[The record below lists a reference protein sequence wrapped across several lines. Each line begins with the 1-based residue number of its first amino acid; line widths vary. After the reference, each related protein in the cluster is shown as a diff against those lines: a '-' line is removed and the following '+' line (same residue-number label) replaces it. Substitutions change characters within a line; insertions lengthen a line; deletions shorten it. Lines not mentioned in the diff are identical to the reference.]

1 MQQNKIVS
9 VIIPSK
15 RGKVLKRCLSSLG
28 KQKYPSQNIEII
40 VVTPEK
46 REEIES
52 ISNLKIIVD
61 EAANQAEARNI
72 AEKTATGC
80 ILAFCDDD
88 CVLPPDWIENALLHF
103 SDDKVATVGGP
114 SIPPFKDVSL
124 SELVSGSLMISYL
137 GTGSHKKAYVANDKA
152 TVSSCRPVNIIC
164 ANMFV
169 DRAKFKEVGG
179 FDPIVPQEEDRLNS
193 KFVAKGYLLV
203 YDPKCCNI
211 HYQRPW
217 GFRFVRNMFW
227 LMAGQGSLSF
237 DRRAPS
243 SKLYLIPPIFAIGLA
258 ASPIFLLLPVFN
270 TVYVAL
276 VFSYLGVVV
285 AETLRLIYQLKS
297 DASKSIGLFFIFPFA
312 IFVHHAVSGFGFI
325 FGFCRRFLNK
335 LSLTQEKKG

>member
-1 MQQNKIVS
+1 MHRWRQ
-9 VIIPSK
+9 IP
-15 RGKVLKRCLSSLG
+15 LHH
-28 KQKYPSQNIEII
+28 
-40 VVTPEK
+40 
-46 REEIES
+46 
-52 ISNLKIIVD
+52 
-61 EAANQAEARNI
+61 
-72 AEKTATGC
+72 
-80 ILAFCDDD
+80 
-88 CVLPPDWIENALLHF
+88 LPPQAHIEAIGIRVHEWFEYHPFVLLEDLRYFAL
-103 SDDKVATVGGP
+103 G
-114 SIPPFKDVSL
+114 
-124 SELVSGSLMISYL
+124 
-137 GTGSHKKAYVANDKA
+137 
-152 TVSSCRPVNIIC
+152 
-164 ANMFV
+164 
-169 DRAKFKEVGG
+169 
-179 FDPIVPQEEDRLNS
+179 
-193 KFVAKGYLLV
+193 LLV

-270 TVYVAL
+270 IVYATL

-312 IFVHHAVSGFGFI
+312 IFVHHVVSGFGFI